1 MSIEGIIVR
10 LVAPLLLAG
19 GVAGCTTIS
28 INDGR
33 ALQGHYLGFV
43 SVRVPEAEQG
53 MTAVEAKNF
62 GASFAEGVNLGWSSQ
77 SLVTADPAGCQI
89 MIIVRSTVQL
99 ANVQEI
105 TKGLKGEKLCL
116 ADFETSPSRSR
127 F

>member
-1 MSIEGIIVR
+1 MSNGGIIVR
-10 LVAPLLLAG
+10 LFALLLLVG
-19 GVAGCTTIS
+19 GSAGCTTIS
-28 INDGR
+28 INDGQ
-33 ALQGHYLGFV
+33 ALQGHYLGIV
-43 SVRVPEAEQG
+43 SVRVPDGQSG

-62 GASFAEGVNLGWSSQ
+62 GASFADGVNLGWSSQ

-89 MIIVRSTVQL
+89 MIIVRSAAQL